1 MITGSVKAEIH
12 PTYIDCTMTCACG
25 AVYHARSTKAQV
37 RLGICASCHPFFTG
51 TQKFVDTA
59 GRVEKFR
66 RRFTDNPAAAPKAKA
81 KKRA

>member
-1 MITGSVKAEIH
+1 MKAEGH
-12 PTYIDCTMTCACG
+12 PEYVASTMTCACG
-25 AVYHARSTKAQV
+25 ATYQTRSTKAQL

>member
-1 MITGSVKAEIH
+1 MKAEGH
-12 PTYIDCTMTCACG
+12 PDYVASTMTCACG
-25 AVYHARSTKAQV
+25 ATYQTRSTKAQL

>member
-1 MITGSVKAEIH
+1 MKAEGH
-12 PTYIDCTMTCACG
+12 PEYVACTMTCACG
-25 AVYHARSTKAQV
+25 ATYQTRSTKSQL

>member
-1 MITGSVKAEIH
+1 MKAEGH
-12 PTYIDCTMTCACG
+12 PEYVASTMTCACG
-25 AVYHARSTKAQV
+25 ATYQTRSTKAQL
-37 RLGICASCHPFFTG
+37 RLGICASCPPFFTG

>member
-1 MITGSVKAEIH
+1 MKAEGH
-12 PTYIDCTMTCACG
+12 PEYVASTMTCACG
-25 AVYHARSTKAQV
+25 ATYQTRSTKATL

-66 RRFTDNPAAAPKAKA
+66 RRFTDNPAAARKAKA

>member
-1 MITGSVKAEIH
+1 MKAEGH
-12 PTYIDCTMTCACG
+12 PEYIASTMTCACG
-25 AVYHARSTKAQV
+25 ATYQTRSTKAQL

>member
-1 MITGSVKAEIH
+1 MKVEGH
-12 PTYIDCTMTCACG
+12 PEYVACTMPCACG
-25 AVYHARSTKAQV
+25 ATYQTRSTKPQL

>member
-1 MITGSVKAEIH
+1 MKAEGH
-12 PTYIDCTMTCACG
+12 PEYVACTMTCAC
-25 AVYHARSTKAQV
+25 AATYQTRSTKAQL
-37 RLGICASCHPFFTG
+37 RLGICASCHTFFTG